1 MAQDCDCDRD
11 LDLGLGLELG
21 PETATATAMET
32 GTGTGAEQS
41 RELWPRSAFCEPL
54 YLSDTG
60 AVAQLVGS
68 IASWLS
74 VYTISLYRIVHT
86 TILLSDF

>member
-11 LDLGLGLELG
+11 LDLGLELG
-21 PETATATAMET
+21 PETATAVET
-32 GTGTGAEQS
+32 GTGDWRRAEHG

-60 AVAQLVGS
+60 TVAQLVGS